1 MPQVAQ
7 AVQPRLPK
15 LYDVYFDNGVQLLGT
30 QTRETPTVL
39 IEIQLPAGERQVA
52 MGKEGLANLTASLL
66 QEGSQNRSAEAIQA
80 QLDKLG
86 SSIQV
91 VAGAYSTSIVVSSLK
106 KNLPETLQITQ
117 EMLLKPAFKQSDF
130 ARLQQQM
137 LQGVVYQHQQPS
149 WLASQATRQVLWVDS
164 LFAAPVMVRKL
175 LSLP

>member
-91 VAGAYSTSIVVSSLK
+91 VAGAI
-106 KNLPETLQITQ
+106 Q
-117 EMLLKPAFKQSDF
+117 PA
-130 ARLQQQM
+130 
-137 LQGVVYQHQQPS
+137 
-149 WLASQATRQVLWVDS
+149 LWYRV
-164 LFAAPVMVRKL
+164 
-175 LSLP
+175 

>member
-66 QEGSQNRSAEAIQA
+66 QEGSQTVAPKPFKRNWISSAQ
-80 QLDKLG
+80 
-86 SSIQV
+86 
-91 VAGAYSTSIVVSSLK
+91 
-106 KNLPETLQITQ
+106 
-117 EMLLKPAFKQSDF
+117 AFKSW
-130 ARLQQQM
+130 REPI
-137 LQGVVYQHQQPS
+137 QP
-149 WLASQATRQVLWVDS
+149 ALWYRV
-164 LFAAPVMVRKL
+164 
-175 LSLP
+175 

>member
-1 MPQVAQ
+1 M
-7 AVQPRLPK
+7 
-15 LYDVYFDNGVQLLGT
+15 
-30 QTRETPTVL
+30 
-39 IEIQLPAGERQVA
+39 
-52 MGKEGLANLTASLL
+52 ANLTASLL

-149 WLASQATRQVLWVDS
+149 WLASQATRQVLWGRVC
-164 LFAAPVMVRKL
+164 LPAPVMVRKL
-175 LSLP
+175 LYLP